1 MPAAKGVKDRMN
13 EYVIAFSSFYR
24 AVYAQEKLQENRI
37 RSTLKKLPPDLLRT
51 CGYAVFLKTNSIHSA
66 IDILDKS
73 QITSRGVYM
82 IEYENGAI
90 KYKQIA

>member
-1 MPAAKGVKDRMN
+1 MN

-37 RSTLKKLPPDLLRT
+37 GSTLKKIPPNLLRT
-51 CGYAVFLKTNSIHSA
+51 CGYAVHLKTNSIHYA
-66 IDILDKS
+66 MEILERDE
-73 QITSRGVYM
+73 IIARGVYL

-90 KYKQIA
+90 KYNQIA

>member
-1 MPAAKGVKDRMN
+1 MN

-37 RSTLKKLPPDLLRT
+37 GSTLKKIPPNLLRT
-51 CGYAVFLKTNSIHSA
+51 CGYAVHLKTNTIQHA
-66 IDILDKS
+66 MEILERDE
-73 QITSRGVYM
+73 IIARGVYL

-90 KYKQIA
+90 KYNQIA